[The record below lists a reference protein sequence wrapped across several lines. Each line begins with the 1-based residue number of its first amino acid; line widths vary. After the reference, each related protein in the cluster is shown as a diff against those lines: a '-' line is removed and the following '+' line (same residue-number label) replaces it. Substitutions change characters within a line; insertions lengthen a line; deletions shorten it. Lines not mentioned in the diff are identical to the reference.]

1 MLILLPNHVDGYGGS
16 MIRQTKRSM
25 MHQTEK
31 SLKKR
36 LTENLNR
43 I

>member
-1 MLILLPNHVDGYGGS
+1 MLILLSNHVDGYGG
-16 MIRQTKRSM
+16 SM